1 MYINLLSKSLNVT
14 LHGGLVSMWKKK
26 FPDYRSSEIDYRTDD
41 FKSLL
46 RYINEL
52 ATHKLGYPVSLLT
65 YLGIV
70 NNEILGIKP
79 GTLANVLLNNVG
91 DPFKDSETSLLEV
104 KRHERDIIFI
114 LERFYGLSQGDARG
128 YVTTGGTEGN
138 FASLWW
144 SKRYLIN
151 NSLEKLIKFDNAIKL
166 QQKEEKQIEAELPR
180 IPNDHYIVRLE
191 KLQKIIDIK
200 NKISE
205 DKNVVQQL
213 LTPTVFYSKGHT
225 HYSIPKISE
234 VLRLNVR
241 PVIAN
246 EDGSINLQDLQ
257 KELLLHIGANPY
269 SPVII
274 IANIGTTITGAIDDV
289 PAIKALLEKFISSK
303 NYTIHMDGALTG
315 FVLPIVKPFGNVA
328 NYFDAIG
335 VNTLAVSA
343 HKYPGLSQP
352 CGIILAKK
360 DFFNK
365 AFDKS
370 ERSVEYVGNIVD
382 STITGS
388 RSGLNVL
395 MFYNA
400 LHTLGLD
407 KNNKKLT
414 AMVKENIEN
423 ANYLKEKLVEIFGNE
438 NVRHPYHFNV
448 IFPRPSQALARKYQL
463 MLTGSNATICV
474 LSNVTKELIDQ
485 FLKDLI
491 LEKENIMTNTTT
503 NRPEYTI
510 HTLQEEHTKP
520 AIDLFIKSF
529 CDSEPITKHLNVNYA
544 EYEPFAR
551 EVVQKAVRE
560 GMSKVA
566 VDKNGKVIACAIA
579 EDLANPFIPHTAH
592 YPKIKPILELID
604 ELSKPFLEGKKF
616 IRGKVTHVWIAAVDP
631 AYRGLGLSTE
641 IDVACVEAAAR
652 KGYDFAYAE
661 FTNELSEKVT
671 SQFKILQI
679 CNKIKYDT
687 FKSHD
692 GQMPFKG
699 MEGSA
704 ASYIATIRPGVKL
717 DSIYHCYTTPERLA

>member
-1 MYINLLSKSLNVT
+1 MT
-14 LHGGLVSMWKKK
+14 LHGGLVSMWKKR

-46 RYINEL
+46 RYIDEL

-70 NNEILGIKP
+70 SNENLGIKP

-104 KRHERDIIFI
+104 KRHERDIIFV
-114 LERFYGLSQGDARG
+114 LEKFYGLQQGDARG

-151 NSLEKLIKFDNAIKL
+151 SSVDTLIKFDNSIKL
-166 QQKEEKQIEAELPR
+166 HQKQEQELEAELPR
-180 IPNDHYIVRLE
+180 IPHDNYQVRLDI
-191 KLQKIIDIK
+191 LQQIIDIK
-200 NKISE
+200 NQISAE
-205 DKNVVQQL
+205 KNIIQQL

-241 PVIAN
+241 PVAAN
-246 EDGSINLQDLQ
+246 EDGSINLSDLQ
-257 KELLLHIGANPY
+257 KELILHAGANPY
-269 SPVII
+269 SGVVM

-289 PAIKALLEKFISSK
+289 PSIKALLESTLTNK
-303 NYTIHMDGALTG
+303 NYTVHMDGALTG
-315 FVLPIVKPFGNVA
+315 FVLPILKPFGEVE

-365 AFDKS
+365 AFDKT

-407 KNNKKLT
+407 KDNSKLT
-414 AMVKENIEN
+414 AMVNENLEN
-423 ANYLKEKLVEIFGNE
+423 ADYLEKKLIEIFGRE
-438 NVRHPYHFNV
+438 NVQHPYNFNV
-448 IFPRPSQALARKYQL
+448 IFPRPSQILARKYQL
-463 MLTGSNATICV
+463 MLTGNNATICV
-474 LSNVTKELIDQ
+474 LPNVTKKLINQ

-491 LEKENIMTNTTT
+491 LEKEKIMANTI
-503 NRPEYTI
+503 NKVEYTI
-510 HTLQEEHTKP
+510 HTLQEEHTKS

-529 CDSEPITKHLNVNYA
+529 CDSEPITKHLHILYQ

-551 EVVQKAVRE
+551 EVIQKAVRE

-566 VDKNGKVIACAIA
+566 IDKNGKVIACAVA
-579 EDLANPFIPHTAH
+579 EDLANPFIPHIAH
-592 YPKIKPILELID
+592 YPKLKPILELID
-604 ELSKPFLEGKKF
+604 ELSKPFIQGKKF
-616 IRGKVTHVWIAAVDP
+616 INGKITHVWIAAVDP

-692 GQMPFKG
+692 GMMPFKG
-699 MEGSA
+699 MEGAA
-704 ASYIATIRPGVKL
+704 ASYVATIRPGVKL
-717 DSIYHCYTTPERLA
+717 ESIYTCYTMPERLA